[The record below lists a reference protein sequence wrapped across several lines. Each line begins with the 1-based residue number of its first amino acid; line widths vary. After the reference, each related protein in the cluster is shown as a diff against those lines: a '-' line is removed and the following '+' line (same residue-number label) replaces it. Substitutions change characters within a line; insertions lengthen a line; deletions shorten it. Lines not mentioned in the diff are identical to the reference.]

1 MLEEALSLRDVA
13 QQELHGDAQLGHV
26 LLEARS
32 RVLRSLAAGLQEV
45 TVSLG
50 VSQLDSLDAAQV
62 VVVPSSHTGGQIWS
76 NIRSLLP
83 GPLAVAG
90 LLGEGALEHEFVR
103 LVVEVVVEVVPQQTV
118 DQHGLALEVIPQSS
132 SPEPCVQSRP

>member
-26 LLEARS
+26 LLEAGS

-90 LLGEGALEHEFVR
+90 LLGEGGLQDQLVR
-103 LVVEVVVEVVPQQTV
+103 LVVQVVVEIVPQQTV
-118 DQHGLALEVIPQSS
+118 DQDGLGLQHITDNVLYF
-132 SPEPCVQSRP
+132 

>member
-50 VSQLDSLDAAQV
+50 VGQLDSLDAAQV

-90 LLGEGALEHEFVR
+90 LLGEGGLQDQLVR
-103 LVVEVVVEVVPQQTV
+103 LVVQVVVQIVPQQTV
-118 DQHGLALEVIPQSS
+118 DQDSLGFQKY
-132 SPEPCVQSRP
+132 